1 MVFEA
6 AFRRREKRKKT
17 KKKCALC
24 LSRVSPLWRFT
35 RDCLVLSSL
44 KACRRCS
51 SVKTGSLQCCNL
63 MAHAAKRAAELF
75 TGLCNPLVYPT
86 ELPGQVESRAK
97 TLHRKCGVF
106 FCLFFFFSTKQPYL
120 FCCTF
125 KPFSRFVTLLHPA
138 LAGGE
143 RAKLFFMHHRFYG
156 VQIALGFH
164 SVVIVT
170 CFNNYR

>member
-17 KKKCALC
+17 KKKNALC

-97 TLHRKCGVF
+97 TLHRKCGVLF
-106 FCLFFFFSTKQPYL
+106 LFVFFFLNKAAVFILLYFQTFQS
-120 FCCTF
+120 FCYSAS
-125 KPFSRFVTLLHPA
+125 SRSGR
-138 LAGGE
+138 GG
-143 RAKLFFMHHRFYG
+143 A
-156 VQIALGFH
+156 
-164 SVVIVT
+164 S
-170 CFNNYR
+170 

>member
-6 AFRRREKRKKT
+6 SREKKKE
-17 KKKCALC
+17 KKKFALC

-106 FCLFFFFSTKQPYL
+106 FFSQQSSHIY
-120 FCCTF
+120 
-125 KPFSRFVTLLHPA
+125 
-138 LAGGE
+138 
-143 RAKLFFMHHRFYG
+143 
-156 VQIALGFH
+156 
-164 SVVIVT
+164 SVVLSNLSVVLLL
-170 CFNNYR
+170 CFIPLWQGGSELNCFLCTTGFMECR

>member
-1 MVFEA
+1 MGFEA
-6 AFRRREKRKKT
+6 ACDLLWFLKRRSVVERKE
-17 KKKCALC
+17 KKKFALC

-106 FCLFFFFSTKQPYL
+106 FFSQQSSHIY
-120 FCCTF
+120 
-125 KPFSRFVTLLHPA
+125 
-138 LAGGE
+138 
-143 RAKLFFMHHRFYG
+143 
-156 VQIALGFH
+156 
-164 SVVIVT
+164 SVVLSNLSVVLLL
-170 CFNNYR
+170 CFIPLWQGGSELNCFLCTTGFMECR

>member
-1 MVFEA
+1 MWFVVVFEA
-6 AFRRREKRKKT
+6 SREKKKE
-17 KKKCALC
+17 KKKFALC

-106 FCLFFFFSTKQPYL
+106 FFSQQSSHIY
-120 FCCTF
+120 
-125 KPFSRFVTLLHPA
+125 
-138 LAGGE
+138 
-143 RAKLFFMHHRFYG
+143 
-156 VQIALGFH
+156 
-164 SVVIVT
+164 SVVLSNLSVVLLL
-170 CFNNYR
+170 CFIPLWQGGSELNCFLCTTGFMECR

>member
-1 MVFEA
+1 MGFEA
-6 AFRRREKRKKT
+6 ACDLLWFLKRRSVVERKE
-17 KKKCALC
+17 KKKFALC

-106 FCLFFFFSTKQPYL
+106 CFVLFFLNKAAVFILLYFQTFQS
-120 FCCTF
+120 FCYSAS
-125 KPFSRFVTLLHPA
+125 SRSGR
-138 LAGGE
+138 GG
-143 RAKLFFMHHRFYG
+143 A
-156 VQIALGFH
+156 
-164 SVVIVT
+164 S
-170 CFNNYR
+170 

>member
-1 MVFEA
+1 MWFVVVFEA

-17 KKKCALC
+17 KKKFALC

-106 FCLFFFFSTKQPYL
+106 FFSQQSSHIY
-120 FCCTF
+120 
-125 KPFSRFVTLLHPA
+125 
-138 LAGGE
+138 
-143 RAKLFFMHHRFYG
+143 
-156 VQIALGFH
+156 
-164 SVVIVT
+164 SVVLSNLSVVLLL
-170 CFNNYR
+170 CFIPLWQGGSELNCFLCTTGFMECR